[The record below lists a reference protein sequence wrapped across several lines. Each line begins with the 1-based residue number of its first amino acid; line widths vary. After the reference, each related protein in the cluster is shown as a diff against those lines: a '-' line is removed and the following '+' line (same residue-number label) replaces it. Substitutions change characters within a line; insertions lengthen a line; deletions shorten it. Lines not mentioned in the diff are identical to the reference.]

1 MDAHQTPDAA
11 VTLPREPVH
20 KFLKPL
26 SRFLHVEASSGIVLL
41 LCAVVALVAA
51 NSNVADQYLGF
62 WKMHVGLT
70 IGDFTLDHS
79 LKHWINDGLMA
90 IFFFV
95 IGLEVKREIVMG
107 ELQDF
112 RRAAL
117 PLIAALGGMVI
128 PAGIFLALQAG
139 TAGQRGWGVPM
150 ATDIAFVV
158 GCMAVLG
165 RRVPAALRIVLLSL
179 AIVDDIGAILV
190 IAFGYTEQI
199 HWSWLILGLVGIGIV
214 FVLQR
219 LGVRSIG
226 MYTLVGIL
234 IWLGFHESGIH
245 ATIAGVALGL
255 LTPARAYLERGI
267 GGTLMHMASDLVH
280 GEEWETNDHRAETVK
295 KYRWLSRETI
305 SPLEYLIYVLHPWV
319 AFVIMPLFAL
329 ANAGVVL
336 SLSDLTSSVSIAV
349 IAGLAIGKPL
359 GILFC
364 SWVAVKLG
372 IAGLPTGITWRH
384 MTGGGLLAGIGFT
397 MALFITSLAF
407 VDPDLLRATKVGV
420 LIGSLI
426 SAIVGMTILATAP
439 IQNEQKLST
448 GMESAGG

>member
-1 MDAHQTPDAA
+1 MERSLDPQAEPS
-11 VTLPREPVH
+11 LPKEPVH
-20 KFLKPL
+20 RFLKPL

-41 LCAVVALVAA
+41 LCAVIALVAA
-51 NSNVADQYLGF
+51 NSGVADQYLGF

-117 PLIAALGGMVI
+117 PLVAALGGMVV
-128 PAGIFLALQAG
+128 PAGIFIAMQAG
-139 TAGQRGWGVPM
+139 SPGQRGWGVPM

-165 RRVPAALRIVLLSL
+165 RRVPAALRIILLSL
-179 AIVDDIGAILV
+179 AIVDDIGAIFV
-190 IAFGYTEQI
+190 IAFGYTETI
-199 HWSWLILGLVGIGIV
+199 HWSWLILGLIGIGV
-214 FVLQR
+214 VVLLQR

-226 MYTLVGIL
+226 MYTLVGVL

-267 GGTLMHMASDLVH
+267 GGTLMHMASDVVH
-280 GEEWETNDHRAETVK
+280 GEDWEADSHRAKTVS

-336 SLSDLTSSVSIAV
+336 SLADIASSVSVAV
-349 IAGLAIGKPL
+349 IAGLVIGKPV
-359 GILFC
+359 GILLC

-372 IAGLPTGITWRH
+372 IARLPADITWRH
-384 MTGGGLLAGIGFT
+384 LAGGGFLAGIGFT

-407 VDPDLLRATKVGV
+407 ADADLLRATKVGV
-420 LIGSLI
+420 LVGSLI
-426 SAIVGMTILATAP
+426 SAVVGMVILATAP
-439 IQNEQKLST
+439 VNNEEKLST
-448 GMESAGG
+448 GMESANV